1 MNQPSTSRR
10 KDNSFKSNSSIR
22 LAEINSINE
31 RIFPERLPLPALPGG
46 LHPWGDELRRRTAG
60 RTPEQS
66 RHGRGLDRRLD
77 QRWNQPHLGAACHGE
92 FSTDGVMAQGRR
104 VERVAALIRKEVSE
118 LMINGIRDERVHQG
132 MVSITEVEV
141 SGDLQHCK
149 IFVSVF
155 GEAQERDQV
164 LEGLQAAS
172 GFLRGE
178 LGRRLQMR
186 RAPEVVFQLDR
197 GLERGTSVLGL
208 LNRLEDERQ
217 QRGEIPPGSDEEP
230 GD

>member
-1 MNQPSTSRR
+1 MQRIWILEDPESLFESEYYRYTGRNISVKARNPSDIGFHFGKRPDWSV
-10 KDNSFKSNSSIR
+10 
-22 LAEINSINE
+22 
-31 RIFPERLPLPALPGG
+31 
-46 LHPWGDELRRRTAG
+46 
-60 RTPEQS
+60 
-66 RHGRGLDRRLD
+66 LDIIL
-77 QRWNQPHLGAACHGE
+77 WLIASVHL
-92 FSTDGVMAQGRR
+92 
-104 VERVAALIRKEVSE
+104 
-118 LMINGIRDERVHQG
+118 
-132 MVSITEVEV
+132 

-217 QRGEIPPGSDEEP
+217 QRGEIPPGSDQQPGSDEQP

>member
-1 MNQPSTSRR
+1 MNQPPTSRR
-10 KDNSFKSNSSIR
+10 HDDSLKSNSTIKLS
-22 LAEINSINE
+22 EINFINE
-31 RIFPERLPLPALPGG
+31 GIFPERFPIPPLPGG
-46 LHPWGDELRRRTAG
+46 LHPWGDELRRRTPCGAQ
-60 RTPEQS
+60 EQS

-118 LMINGIRDERVHQG
+118 LIINGIRDERVHQG

-141 SGDLQHCK
+141 SGDLQHCR

-155 GEAQERDQV
+155 GEAQERDHV

-186 RAPEVVFQLDR
+186 RAPEVVFLLDR

-217 QRGEIPPGSDEEP
+217 QRGDIPPVSDEQP